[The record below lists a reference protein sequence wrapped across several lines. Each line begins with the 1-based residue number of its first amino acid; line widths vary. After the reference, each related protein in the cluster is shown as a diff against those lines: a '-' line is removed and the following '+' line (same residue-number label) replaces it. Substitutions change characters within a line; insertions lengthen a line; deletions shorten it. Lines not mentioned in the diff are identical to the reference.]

1 MKKITKEQANDLDVI
16 LKTLISKQSNQADSV
31 EKINENLL
39 PDKSKVYCSYL
50 FYILADFSPRLLYP
64 EDNLS
69 ERGFWATDDVAIF
82 LYEGGFKAIYEKQ
95 KAEAEKEALLS
106 EKSKYD
112 VKNAKRIF
120 NTYWW
125 TFGMSILGIFLSL
138 VKIIYD
144 VIM

>member
-39 PDKSKVYCSYL
+39 PDKPKEYCSYM

-64 EDNLS
+64 ENNLS
-69 ERGFWATDDVAIF
+69 EQYFWVTDYAEIF

-95 KAEAEKEALLS
+95 KSEAEKEALLS

-125 TFGMSILGIFLSL
+125 TFGMSILGLILAL

-144 VIM
+144 IIM